1 MPGWRRG
8 SRTDSGTAGLPAM
21 GPETAGDRGERTPAR
36 AHPADRAA
44 DGGRASGTWVRLPGA
59 SVPCPVVTLS
69 DTGVRENARTA
80 AVMVGANGL
89 SGQSS
94 CCARLD
100 ILRGGRDLIVPLS
113 SITSPGGMRIVVV
126 LPAP

>member
-1 MPGWRRG
+1 MKLVAGHGAEVSGRPGRDAWMPPRFQ
-8 SRTDSGTAGLPAM
+8 DGLR
-21 GPETAGDRGERTPAR
+21 D
-36 AHPADRAA
+36 
-44 DGGRASGTWVRLPGA
+44 GRAPGTWVRLPGA
-59 SVPCPVVTLS
+59 SVPCPVVTLN

-80 AVMVGANGL
+80 AVMVGASGL

-113 SITSPGGMRIVVV
+113 SITSPGSMRIVVV